1 MLNYVLF
8 GYCMNS
14 YEFLKFYLISFIN
27 HWLYTIYEIHKKE
40 KAL

>member
-14 YEFLKFYLISFIN
+14 YEFYLISFIN
-27 HWLYTIYEIHKKE
+27 HWLYTIHEIHKKE